1 VVVDPEIERR
11 FQPDLLAGERAL
23 WTGRPDPTRLL
34 NRADI
39 FLIPFSFLW
48 GGFALAF
55 FFQGLTGPAEAD
67 RPTIL
72 VGALFAVLGLYLI
85 VGRFLVK
92 AFRKRHTFYAV
103 TDRRVLVL
111 TDLGS
116 RSVNAALIGQIPAI
130 QKHVRTD
137 GVGSL
142 RFGTGSLFAL
152 MYEDTGLEFFGTFY
166 GTPGPSFLNI
176 AGANDVANL
185 VTELQA
191 ERSGS

>member
-1 VVVDPEIERR
+1 MVVDPVVERG
-11 FQPDLLAGERAL
+11 FQPELVADERVV

-39 FLIPFSFLW
+39 GLIPFSLLW

-55 FFQGLTGPAEAD
+55 FFQAVTGRAEAD
-67 RPTIL
+67 TPTIL
-72 VGALFAVLGLYLI
+72 MGAVFAVVGLYFI

-111 TDLGS
+111 TDLGR
-116 RSVNAALIGQIPAI
+116 RSLNAALIGQIPAI

-142 RFGTGSLFAL
+142 RFGTGGGLAS
-152 MYEDTGLEFFGTFY
+152 MYEDTGLELFGAFY
-166 GTPGPSFLNI
+166 GAPAPAFVNI
-176 AGANDVANL
+176 AGANDVAKL
-185 VTELQA
+185 VTRLQA
-191 ERSGS
+191 ERPGS